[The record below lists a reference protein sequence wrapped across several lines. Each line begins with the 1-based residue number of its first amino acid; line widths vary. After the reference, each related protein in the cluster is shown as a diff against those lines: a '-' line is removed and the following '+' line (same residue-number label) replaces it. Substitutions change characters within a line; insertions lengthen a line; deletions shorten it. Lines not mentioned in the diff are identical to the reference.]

1 MLWMSEDLVRIHP
14 TPYTGGEIQGMGFA
28 PFGQVSLGT
37 FRLLLRNYLRLRQSP
52 LPRPTRRIR
61 VTLAAGLASLI

>member
-1 MLWMSEDLVRIHP
+1 MLWMSEDLVRIHA
-14 TPYTGGEIQGMGFA
+14 TPYTGGEIQGMRFA

-52 LPRPTRRIR
+52 FPSPTRWIR